1 MAAAVVGPVDC
12 HCHLAAPCFQTDV
25 AAVVRAAEQA
35 AVSALVVVSERAEEF
50 RSVVAL
56 SERCEDGGGDGGVS
70 RRPPVSRPRGSWLG
84 GSQAWGGTR
93 RPLPWSGRPFFLT
106 LSLFSLSFDAPRFPG
121 FVLPC
126 LGVHPVQEV
135 SPEEQRSVTL
145 KDLDAALPLI
155 ELYKDELVGI
165 GEVGLDFTPRFASTD
180 EQKEGQRQVLI
191 KQIELARSLDLP
203 LNVHSRSAGRP
214 TINLLKEQGATKV
227 LLHAFD
233 GKPSVAMEGVK
244 AGYFFSIP
252 PSIIRSEQQKLVK
265 LLPLES
271 MCLET
276 DSPALGPE
284 KQVRNEPKNIY
295 IAAEYIA
302 KIKGIPVEEVIEVTT
317 QNALKVF
324 PKLRNFLRL

>member
-25 AAVVRAAEQA
+25 AAVVREAKQA

-56 SERCEDGGGDGGVS
+56 SER
-70 RRPPVSRPRGSWLG
+70 
-84 GSQAWGGTR
+84 
-93 RPLPWSGRPFFLT
+93 
-106 LSLFSLSFDAPRFPG
+106 FPG

-135 SPEEQRSVTL
+135 SPEEQRSVIP

-155 ELYKDELVGI
+155 ELYKDKLVGI

-252 PSIIRSEQQKLVK
+252 PSIIRTFNSCLVFFKKQKLVK

-295 IAAEYIA
+295 VAAEYIA

>member
-1 MAAAVVGPVDC
+1 MPARKRNPPPPGLFLSAPEGGMAAAGPVDC

-35 AVSALVVVSERAEEF
+35 PVSALVVVSEQAGEF

-56 SERCEDGGGDGGVS
+56 SER
-70 RRPPVSRPRGSWLG
+70 
-84 GSQAWGGTR
+84 
-93 RPLPWSGRPFFLT
+93 
-106 LSLFSLSFDAPRFPG
+106 FPG
-121 FVLPC
+121 FVVPC

-155 ELYKDELVGI
+155 ELYKDKLVGI

-191 KQIELARSLDLP
+191 KQIELARRLDLP

-295 IAAEYIA
+295 VAAEYIA

-324 PKLRNFLRL
+324 PKLRNFLRI

>member
-1 MAAAVVGPVDC
+1 MAGPVDC
-12 HCHLAAPCFQTDV
+12 HCHLAAPCFQQDV

-35 AVSALVVVSERAEEF
+35 AVSALVVVSERAGEF
-50 RSVVAL
+50 RSVVEL
-56 SERCEDGGGDGGVS
+56 SE
-70 RRPPVSRPRGSWLG
+70 
-84 GSQAWGGTR
+84 
-93 RPLPWSGRPFFLT
+93 
-106 LSLFSLSFDAPRFPG
+106 RFPG

-145 KDLDAALPLI
+145 
-155 ELYKDELVGI
+155 
-165 GEVGLDFTPRFASTD
+165 EVGLDFTPRLAGTD

-191 KQIELARSLDLP
+191 KQIELARRLDLP

-214 TINLLKEQGATKV
+214 TINLLKEQGATRV

-244 AGYFFSIP
+244 AGYYFSIP
-252 PSIIRSEQQKLVK
+252 PSIIRSEQKQKLVK
-265 LLPLES
+265 QLPLEN

-302 KIKGIPVEEVIEVTT
+302 KIKGIPVGEVIEVTT

-324 PKLRNFLRL
+324 PKLRQFLRV